1 MTLSRLLVA
10 VKEGKVE
17 RLGEQRRLGVLKKMQ
32 PKLLPGIIVEY
43 LLFLL
48 KDYIDSFVHFI
59 WYLSNCI
66 HMIDSILNF

>member
-1 MTLSRLLVA
+1 MA

-17 RLGEQRRLGVLKKMQ
+17 GLGEQRRLGVLKKIQ

-48 KDYIDSFVHFI
+48 KDYIDSIVHFI
-59 WYLSNCI
+59 
-66 HMIDSILNF
+66 